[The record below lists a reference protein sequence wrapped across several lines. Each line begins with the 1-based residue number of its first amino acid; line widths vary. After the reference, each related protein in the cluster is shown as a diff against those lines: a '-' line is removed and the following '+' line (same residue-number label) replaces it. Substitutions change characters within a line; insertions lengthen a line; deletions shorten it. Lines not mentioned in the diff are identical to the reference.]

1 MYCKKIA
8 ISDIDD
14 VCNLYIDEDNLHLE
28 SDEYRS
34 YIIKAKE
41 IYKKMLFNGSYTLGC
56 FSDNDEILGVIN
68 INKILDYYPK
78 YENNPYIH
86 LETLIVK
93 KDSQNKGVGTYLMT
107 NAIELIKKEGCT
119 YVIIQSNNKYVQ
131 RICHKIGLKDSVID
145 MRCDF
150 IK

>member
-1 MYCKKIA
+1 MYCKKIT
-8 ISDIDD
+8 IYDIND
-14 VCNLYIDEDNLHLE
+14 VCNLYIDEDNLNFE
-28 SDEYRS
+28 SDEYRT

-41 IYKKMLFNGSYTLGC
+41 IYKKMLSNGSYTLGC

-86 LETLIVK
+86 LETFIVK
-93 KDSQNKGVGTYLMT
+93 KDYQNKGVGTFLMT
-107 NAIELIKKEGCT
+107 SAFELIKKEGAT
-119 YVIIQSNNKYVQ
+119 YVIIQSNNKFVQ
-131 RICHKIGLKDSVID
+131 RICHKIGLKDTVID